1 MEVDAIQAKGKGGKK
16 GGKDG
21 KPTCKTCGKQ
31 HHGECWAKGQQGKGK
46 TQQGKG
52 KGDGK
57 SQGKG
62 KGKGD
67 KSRSSSPEKCQICGK
82 NNHNAQNCFQRYK
95 GSVQQAAEKP
105 GPTGQ
110 PSPAPPAQAEASGS
124 SHRVAAVEERE
135 RSTSAETELLRTTMG
150 ISSANQQ
157 GQARCL
163 LDTGA
168 DEHICP
174 ASFASWIKPE
184 SRNSGP
190 RLRDAQG
197 KVMQHGNNYRK
208 TMLCV
213 KTVEGRELNVP
224 VTFLIGPVQQPIIS
238 MGRLE
243 DDLKATLD
251 TKRRLLEVGGHKV
264 DVDRV
269 MRSYHLPVW
278 LDKPKAEE
286 QLEQIRQ
293 VKRLVTEGD
302 LVTFKAKPKPA
313 EPPRPNTPRPA
324 KDDRPHGDRVTGK
337 RHRCTSMS
345 DWTDPSH
352 L

>member
-1 MEVDAIQAKGKGGKK
+1 
-16 GGKDG
+16 
-21 KPTCKTCGKQ
+21 
-31 HHGECWAKGQQGKGK
+31 
-46 TQQGKG
+46 
-52 KGDGK
+52 
-57 SQGKG
+57 
-62 KGKGD
+62 
-67 KSRSSSPEKCQICGK
+67 
-82 NNHNAQNCFQRYK
+82 
-95 GSVQQAAEKP
+95 
-105 GPTGQ
+105 
-110 PSPAPPAQAEASGS
+110 
-124 SHRVAAVEERE
+124 
-135 RSTSAETELLRTTMG
+135 MG

-184 SRNSGP
+184 SRTSGP

-208 TMLCV
+208 IMLCV
-213 KTVEGRELNVP
+213 KTVEGMQLSIP

-243 DDLKATLD
+243 DDLKANLD
-251 TKRRLLEVGGHKV
+251 TKRRVLKVGEHKV

-278 LDKPKAEE
+278 LDKPKAEG

-293 VKRLVTEGD
+293 VKRLETKGNRRRPDGLSVQRLAHRVRRGRPEPRSTGTEPVVGHAGD
-302 LVTFKAKPKPA
+302 VEEMSLLKLLLGQQGQQRLPA
-313 EPPRPNTPRPA
+313 QRSRNTATSGRTIQSH
-324 KDDRPHGDRVTGK
+324 HGGH
-337 RHRCTSMS
+337 RH
-345 DWTDPSH
+345 PGP
-352 L
+352 